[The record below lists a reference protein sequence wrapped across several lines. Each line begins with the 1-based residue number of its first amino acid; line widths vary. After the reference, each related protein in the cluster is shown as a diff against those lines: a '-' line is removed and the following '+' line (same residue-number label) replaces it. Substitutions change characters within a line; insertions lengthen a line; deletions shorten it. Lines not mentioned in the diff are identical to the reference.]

1 MKTESTQSLEMAW
14 LIHSVANNW
23 HAGERHRNTQ
33 LTSKVK
39 CRLSS
44 PITQVCRAITAT
56 ARQHSHKGIR
66 NMPGHAAGRARP
78 NSSRKTARFRSPTL
92 RWLRLRS
99 TVNAPARIELPNH
112 RGLTVGLILKRCRTG
127 ALDTHWS
134 RLPLRRAGAAIA
146 SFPVTFC
153 HANCRQQKRRM
164 SAGAR
169 DLGRAVCGLCGD
181 GAVCGL
187 RRDGAS
193 LVLLRGR
200 SGIGGRRGQSGFR
213 ARDWVSSR
221 AEASAGGTAEHSG
234 PPGSGDLH

>member
-134 RLPLRRAGAAIA
+134 RLPLHRRCHRVLPRHVLSRELPATVAADVRARVI
-146 SFPVTFC
+146 
-153 HANCRQQKRRM
+153 
-164 SAGAR
+164 SAAR
-169 DLGRAVCGLCGD
+169 SAVCAETARS
-181 GAVCGL
+181 AVC
-187 RRDGAS
+187 
-193 LVLLRGR
+193 
-200 SGIGGRRGQSGFR
+200 
-213 ARDWVSSR
+213 
-221 AEASAGGTAEHSG
+221 AETA
-234 PPGSGDLH
+234 